1 MRKWYYARGK
11 EDTLKN
17 LNIEAKVSAFC
28 ARGDDKRRSSI
39 RGSLEKDASWI
50 CIRINFILVFV
61 SRAGFHRLEI
71 WTLYLLLFLSLS
83 FSLSLS
89 LYWTV
94 SRELRSCRMEVWMEG
109 RGCPSKTV
117 FDRFIFPQRD
127 LLLRDPL
134 NFAVNVAIEDFFS
147 VIRGGKHNYALRT
160 LLPIKD
166 LSFIGL

>member
-89 LYWTV
+89 L
-94 SRELRSCRMEVWMEG
+94 S
-109 RGCPSKTV
+109 
-117 FDRFIFPQRD
+117 
-127 LLLRDPL
+127 
-134 NFAVNVAIEDFFS
+134 
-147 VIRGGKHNYALRT
+147 
-160 LLPIKD
+160 
-166 LSFIGL
+166 LSLFIGQLVASYEAAGWKYGWRGEDVRPKLSSIALFSPSEISF